1 MKCPKGREFNSNSP
15 YEFNKNSGQI
25 KRKSYSRKS
34 SRSGKI
40 SRVVA
45 SCIEDVGAP
54 GKGPKTL
61 PKLSDDIHLSKF
73 GYSLKN
79 KASSRRASLK
89 RASRKIGTLPIL
101 KRTNLIANYTAVP
114 ENKAKLRADVEYLK
128 RQYSKEKK
136 SKQRKSKKSRK

>member
-1 MKCPKGREFNSNSP
+1 MKCPK
-15 YEFNKNSGQI
+15 GQI

-40 SRVVA
+40 SRVA
-45 SCIEDVGAP
+45 SSCIEDVGAP
-54 GKGPKTL
+54 GKGLKTL
-61 PKLSDDIHLSKF
+61 PRLSEDVHLSKY
-73 GYSLKN
+73 GYSLKK

-89 RASRKIGTLPIL
+89 RASRDIGTLPVL

-136 SKQRKSKKSRK
+136 SKVSKSRKSRKSRK